1 MGPLVLP
8 LIAAGA
14 SLASSAINAGSQSS
28 TNLSQLSYSR
38 EMYDK
43 QRADALADW
52 NMQNQYNSPV
62 AQMTRFK
69 EAGLNPNLIYGQMSQ
84 SPVVRTSS
92 VEGYNPKAPQ
102 VDLGNAAAMG
112 LQGLSTYQDT
122 RFKDAQ
128 TDLVKEQIK
137 NASTDNL
144 LKQLDWAEKNIKL
157 PYAKDMAVQS
167 LQALELT
174 NSQRLQDLEFG
185 AEINPVKIQQAN
197 ADLAN
202 TREQLNSIIANKN
215 FTIQQKAN
223 AITEGLLKSW
233 EYSARLRGINPNDSG
248 WEKAIQPIINQI
260 GDKIEQVSRPGS
272 NYTIQDLSHDLKMIQ
287 IRFLGLTRKK

>member
-14 SLASSAINAGSQSS
+14 SLAGSAINAGSQSA
-28 TNLSQLSYSR
+28 TNQSQLSYSK

-52 NMQNQYNSPV
+52 NRQNQYNSPKE
-62 AQMTRFK
+62 QMMRFK
-69 EAGLNPNLIYGQMSQ
+69 EAGLNPNLIYGQQTQ

-92 VEGYNPKAPQ
+92 VEGYNPRAPQ

-122 RFKDAQ
+122 QLKNVQ

-137 NASTDNL
+137 NASTDNM

-157 PYAKDMAVQS
+157 PYAQSMAES
-167 LQALELT
+167 NATALKIQNE
-174 NSQRLQDLEFG
+174 QRLQDLQFG
-185 AEINPVKIQQAN
+185 KEVNPIKIESAQY
-197 ADLAN
+197 
-202 TREQLNSIIANKN
+202 QLNNLIRDLDVKLQSMNLSKAQESLAYQTIANLKKEGVLKQLDTN
-215 FTIQQKAN
+215 LKQQGVQPGDN
-223 AITEGLLKSW
+223 VLL
-233 EYSARLRGINPNDSG
+233 RILM
-248 WEKAIQPIINQI
+248 Q
-260 GDKIEQVSRPGS
+260 
-272 NYTIQDLSHDLKMIQ
+272 
-287 IRFLGLTRKK
+287 GLTQGKGIEWFKEQSTNLAKWLKQKIYE

>member
-14 SLASSAINAGSQSS
+14 SLASSAINAGSQSA
-28 TNLSQLSYSR
+28 TNQSQLSYSR

-52 NMQNQYNSPV
+52 NRQNEYNSPA

-69 EAGLNPNLIYGQMSQ
+69 EAGLNPNLIYGQQTQ
-84 SPVVRTSS
+84 SPVVRSSS
-92 VEGYNPKAPQ
+92 VEGYSPRAPQ

-122 RFKDAQ
+122 QLKNVQ

-144 LKQLDWAEKNIKL
+144 LKQLEAAKRNAESPFWQGI
-157 PYAKDMAVQS
+157 AQS
-167 LQALELT
+167 SAEALKIQNE
-174 NSQRLQDLEFG
+174 QRLQDLTFNKEM
-185 AEINPVKIQQAN
+185 NPIKLEQGQY
-197 ADLAN
+197 
-202 TREQLNSIIANKN
+202 QLNNLIKDLDVKAQAMNLSKAQQSNYIQLTKN
-215 FTIQQKAN
+215 
-223 AITEGLLKSW
+223 LKSDAVQK
-233 EYSARLRGINPNDSG
+233 SLDI
-248 WEKAIQPIINQI
+248 
-260 GDKIEQVSRPGS
+260 
-272 NYTIQDLSHDLKMIQ
+272 DLKKA
-287 IRFLGLTRKK
+287 GLTWNDPLVMRIVTQATALGEGIQWIKEQIKKLNPF